1 MSSSSKLRRFFYNRL
16 ATVGLIVVLAV
27 IAISVM
33 APILPLADP
42 NTTELQLRMVPPGSD
57 ERPLGADELGRDML
71 SRLIWGLRV
80 SLAVGISATAIA
92 AVIGS
97 LIGIFSAFYGGIL
110 DNTLMRGVDML
121 MAFPYM
127 LLALSIVAVLG
138 PGLFNAL
145 IAISIVNIPF
155 FARNVRGA
163 TVGLVRLEYVDAA
176 RLSGKSDLQILFG
189 ELLPNVL
196 PVIFITIS
204 TTVGWMILETAGLSF
219 LGLGAQPPT
228 ADLGS
233 MLGEGRKSIL
243 TAPHVATLPGLVI
256 LVLVIGINLLG
267 DGLRDVLDPY
277 LRSGALVS
285 PQPATAVEGTLRHR
299 LDRPQKVSAPDA
311 SAAGSGASSQPPLEV
326 DQLQTWFWQ
335 QQGRRSVPVHAADGV
350 SFQVERGRA
359 LGIMGESGS
368 GKSVT
373 ALSVLGLVPTP
384 PGRIMNGSIRYYGE
398 ELIGAHIERLRHYR
412 GNRIAY
418 IFQNPMT
425 SLNPLI
431 SVGEQIAESVRY
443 HQGVSRGAARARAL
457 ELMHKVQ
464 IPDPEARL
472 DSFPHELS
480 GGMRQRI
487 GIAMALANDPDVII
501 ADEPTTA
508 LDVTIQAQIL
518 KLLDSLRQSEGV
530 ALVFISHDFGV
541 ISEICDRVVV
551 MYAGQVVESGT
562 VDEIYRRPL
571 HPYTRRLM
579 ECVPR
584 LGERSRT
591 LAAIPG
597 LPPAL
602 DDLPRGC
609 RFADRCD
616 VVMEQCRAEPVALR
630 RVGDREARCVRV
642 EGRIE
647 GRSV

>member
-1 MSSSSKLRRFFYNRL
+1 L
-16 ATVGLIVVLAV
+16 VIVLMV
-27 IAISVM
+27 IAISLL
-33 APILPLADP
+33 APILPLPDP
-42 NTTELQLRMVPPGSD
+42 NATNLELRMLPPGSED
-57 ERPLGADELGRDML
+57 RPLGADELGRDML

-97 LIGIFSAFYGGIL
+97 LIGIFSAFYGGVL

-176 RLSGKSDLQILFG
+176 RLSGKSDMHILFG

-285 PQPATAVEGTLRHR
+285 PRPAT
-299 LDRPQKVSAPDA
+299 
-311 SAAGSGASSQPPLEV
+311 EV
-326 DQLQTWFWQ
+326 DAKLRGRLGRPEEVAAPEPGDSTTEDGTASLTVEDLKTWFWQ
-335 QQGRRSVPVHAADGV
+335 KRGRAHSAVHAADGV
-350 SFQVERGRA
+350 SFHVDRGSA

-384 PGRIMNGSIRYYGE
+384 PGRIMDGSIRYYGE
-398 ELIGAHIERLRHYR
+398 ELIGSRIERLRHFR

-431 SVGEQIAESVRY
+431 SVGEQIAESVRH
-443 HQGVSRGAARARAL
+443 HQGVGRGAARARAL
-457 ELMHKVQ
+457 ELMQKVQ
-464 IPDPEARL
+464 IPDAEARL
-472 DSFPHELS
+472 DSYPHELS
-480 GGMRQRI
+480 GGMRQRV
-487 GIAMALANDPDVII
+487 GIAVALANDPDVII

-518 KLLDSLRQSEGV
+518 KLLDNLRQSEGV

-541 ISEICDRVVV
+541 ISEVCDRVVV

-584 LGERSRT
+584 LGERSRE
-591 LAAIPG
+591 LSAIPG

-616 VVMEQCRAEPVALR
+616 VVMDQCRTAPVALR
-630 RVGDREARCVRV
+630 RTDDREARCIRV
-642 EGRIE
+642 EGTEI
-647 GRSV
+647 

>member
-1 MSSSSKLRRFFYNRL
+1 
-16 ATVGLIVVLAV
+16 
-27 IAISVM
+27 M

-42 NTTELQLRMVPPGSD
+42 NATDLDLRMLPPGS
-57 ERPLGADELGRDML
+57 EGRPLGADELGRDML

-80 SLAVGISATAIA
+80 SLAVGISATVIA
-92 AVIGS
+92 AVLGS
-97 LIGIFSAFYGGIL
+97 LIGIFSAFYGGVL

-176 RLSGKSDLQILFG
+176 RLSGKSDMQILFG

-243 TAPHVATLPGLVI
+243 TAPHVATLPGVVI

-285 PQPATAVEGTLRHR
+285 PRPATDVDDQLRRR
-299 LDRPQKVSAPDA
+299 LDRPQNVAAPDA
-311 SAAGSGASSQPPLEV
+311 STASTRPSLEV

-335 QQGRRSVPVHAADGV
+335 KRGRRSSAVRAADGV
-350 SFQVERGRA
+350 SFQVERGTA

-373 ALSVLGLVPTP
+373 ALSILGLVPTP

-398 ELIGAHIERLRHYR
+398 ELIGARIERLRHYR

-443 HQGVSRGAARARAL
+443 HQSVGRGAARARAL

-464 IPDPEARL
+464 IPDAEARL

-487 GIAMALANDPDVII
+487 GIAVALANDPDVII

-584 LGERSRT
+584 LGERART
-591 LAAIPG
+591 LEAIPG

-602 DDLPRGC
+602 DDLPHGC

-616 VVMEQCRAEPVALR
+616 VVMDECRVAPVSLR
-630 RVGDREARCVRV
+630 AVENREARCIRV
-642 EGRIE
+642 EGQD
-647 GRSV
+647 V